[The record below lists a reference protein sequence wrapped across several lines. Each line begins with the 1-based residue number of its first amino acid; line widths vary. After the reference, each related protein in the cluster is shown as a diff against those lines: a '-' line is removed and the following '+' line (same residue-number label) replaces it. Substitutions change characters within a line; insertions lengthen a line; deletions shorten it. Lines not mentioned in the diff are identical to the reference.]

1 MKNMKSSWLGWV
13 ASALIAVSASAQIAS
28 DSASNYGGTWTNGSN
43 AGYGFGSWVLDSG
56 TDGAGFAGQFIG
68 DPSTALITGMDTESF
83 ALYANPDADPNFNFA
98 NAGRTFNAALNAGE
112 TFSVDWGVNWDS
124 NGSGNKGFSVYS
136 GGLGSTE
143 LVNINMGG
151 VGTITVNGA
160 DMFLNYGTAAM
171 TIGIQY
177 LGDTSIRVFGTGRDG
192 SEIYDE
198 TLVVPSGTPDAVNF
212 YATNLDTGDERQPYF
227 NNLQVIPEPGTV
239 ALLSIGL
246 LGLAGMVRR
255 RT

>member
-28 DSASNYGGTWTNGSN
+28 DNARNYGGTWADGSN
-43 AGYGFGSWVLDSG
+43 EGYGFGAWALNTDTSG
-56 TDGAGFAGQFIG
+56 GGFAGQFIG
-68 DPSTALITGMDTESF
+68 DPASAGISGMDTESF
-83 ALYANPDADPNFNFA
+83 GLFANPEGFPDFNSA
-98 NAGRTFNAALNAGE
+98 TAGRAFSSALNAGE

-160 DMFLNYGTAAM
+160 NMFLNYGTVPM

-192 SEIYDE
+192 SELYDQ
-198 TLVVPSGTPDAVNF
+198 TLVVPSGTPDAVQF

-227 NNLQVIPEPGTV
+227 NNLQIIPEPGTV

-246 LGLAGMVRR
+246 LGLVGMVRR
-255 RT
+255 RA